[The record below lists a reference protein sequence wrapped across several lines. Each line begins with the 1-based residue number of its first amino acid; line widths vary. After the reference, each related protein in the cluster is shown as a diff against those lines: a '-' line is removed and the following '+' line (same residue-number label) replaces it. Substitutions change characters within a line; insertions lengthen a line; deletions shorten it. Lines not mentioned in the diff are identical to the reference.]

1 MPDNQYKEV
10 LIVVIVCIAL
20 FLILAAII
28 LAFLFIYQRRRLQQ
42 AKELAELRQQ
52 LSEQSLKA
60 QLEIQE
66 QTFLAISQ
74 EIHDNVGQVL
84 SLAKVQINIIGET
97 DRMDKDLL
105 HAIRDNIGK
114 AMTDLRDLAR
124 SLSSDRIQFWSLHET
139 LAQEI
144 ERVNKTGVIRVEVAI
159 EGDIREIEGRKR
171 LILFRIIQ
179 ESIQNCVKHA
189 EATSIFILFHYREE
203 EIYVS
208 IRDNGKGFDTE
219 AVLQAGNGLGLGNI
233 RTRVQLTGGSC
244 SIESVLQEGTKITLN
259 IPYE

>member
-1 MPDNQYKEV
+1 MGLGDTG
-10 LIVVIVCIAL
+10 LGDTG
-20 FLILAAII
+20 
-28 LAFLFIYQRRRLQQ
+28 R
-42 AKELAELRQQ
+42 
-52 LSEQSLKA
+52 
-60 QLEIQE
+60 
-66 QTFLAISQ
+66 
-74 EIHDNVGQVL
+74 
-84 SLAKVQINIIGET
+84 GET

-105 HAIRDNIGK
+105 AAVRDNIGK

-124 SLSSDRIQFWSLHET
+124 SLSSDRIQSRSLHET

-144 ERVNKTGVIRVEVAI
+144 ERVNKTGVIRVEATI
-159 EGDIREIEGRKR
+159 EGDIREIEGRKK

-189 EATSIFILFHYREE
+189 EATSIFILFHYRDEG
-203 EIYVS
+203 IHVC

-233 RTRVQLTGGSC
+233 RTRVQLTGGSS
-244 SIESVLQEGTKITLN
+244 SIESVLQEGTRITLN